1 MPHLHLKN
9 ATHTLC
15 GIGRS
20 QCHSLLA
27 TENLDCIT
35 VVNCPDCREV
45 FFAEAAP
52 EGEAMQT
59 DRLTEYLGL
68 LKPETLKLK
77 CDATITC
84 DIAKHVLAAIAQG
97 PKTLTFNVT
106 NAFTGGFRVLS
117 TTNVKCEGFISIYD
131 EDLERLITFIR
142 RCRRRIDEAVLY
154 ATSLEEPHE
163 TYTVVYFNG
172 TELMQMTLEATSAE
186 DAARQVARHAEGED
200 VCVTD
205 STGKS
210 QFVLLN
216 DRKEA

>member
-15 GIGRS
+15 GVGRS

-52 EGEAMQT
+52 EGGAMQT
-59 DRLTEYLGL
+59 DRLTEYLGSL
-68 LKPETLKLK
+68 EPETLKLK

-84 DIAKHVLAAIAQG
+84 DIAKHVLAAIE

-106 NAFTGGFRVLS
+106 NAFTDSFHVLS
-117 TTNVKCEGFISIYD
+117 TTNVKCEGFIRIYD
-131 EDLERLITFIR
+131 EDLERLITFVR
-142 RCRRRIDEAVLY
+142 RCRRRIDAAVLY

-172 TELMQMTLEATSAE
+172 TELMQVTLEATSAE

-200 VCVTD
+200 VYVTD

-210 QFVLLN
+210 QFVDL
-216 DRKEA
+216 KEA